1 MLVKLFIGT
10 RGTNISGL
18 LNITPLESMNILIVT
33 VGSYGDVLPLVGLGR
48 ELRSRG
54 HGVTFFTNGHFADL
68 IQQAELKFVP
78 MGSAEEYDA
87 VANHPDL
94 WHPHKGWRLIMKRM
108 MSGDLQKAYHL
119 LCSHLVPE
127 KTILI
132 SSTLGFVARLVQET
146 HQVPNVTVH
155 FSPGVF
161 HSAHQAP
168 RMPGLPLPDWLPV
181 RFKQGVWKILDHL
194 VIDPILKPK
203 LNRFRYELGLPPVS
217 RIFHHW
223 LHSPDLVLGM
233 FPEWFATPQ
242 PDWPPSTVLTGFP
255 LYDDAADSALPTTIQ
270 AFLEAHSKP
279 LVFTPGSANK
289 HGSPF
294 FAEAAKAC
302 QEMNHAAIFLT
313 RYPEQ
318 LPQPLPPHIIHFSYA
333 PLSQLLPHCAALI
346 HHGGIGTC
354 SQALR
359 AGIPQLI
366 QPYAF
371 DQFDNGARIEQ
382 LEVGRTISK
391 RSFRSQKIIRY
402 IQDMVSSQEVS
413 TECHRIQNFFK
424 GKDSLKESCNLI
436 EHIMP

>member
-1 MLVKLFIGT
+1 
-10 RGTNISGL
+10 
-18 LNITPLESMNILIVT
+18 MNILIVA

-48 ELRSRG
+48 ELHSRG
-54 HGVTFFTNGHFADL
+54 HAITFFTNGHFTRL
-68 IQQAELKFVP
+68 IQEAGLHFYS
-78 MGSAEEYDA
+78 MGPAEEYDA

-94 WHPHKGWRLIMKRM
+94 WHPHKGWRIIMKRM
-108 MSGDLQKAYHL
+108 MSGTYLEEAYQL
-119 LCSHLVPE
+119 LCSHLVPG
-127 KTILI
+127 KTILV

-161 HSAHQAP
+161 HSAYQAP

-181 RFKQGVWKILDHL
+181 NFKQGVWKLLDHL
-194 VIDPILKPK
+194 VMDPILKPK
-203 LNRFRYELGLPPVS
+203 LNRFRRELGLPPVS

-223 LHSPDLVLGM
+223 LHSPDLVLSL

-255 LYDDAADSALPTTIQ
+255 LYDQVGESILPTTIQ
-270 AFLEAHSKP
+270 NFLEAHQHP

-289 HGSPF
+289 HGKPF

-302 QEMNHAAIFLT
+302 QEMHRPGIFLT
-313 RYPEQ
+313 HYPEQ
-318 LPQPLPPHIIHFSYA
+318 LPHPLPPHIIHVSYV

-371 DQFDNGARIEQ
+371 DQFDNGARLEQ
-382 LEVGRTISK
+382 LGVGRTISK
-391 RSFRSQKIIRY
+391 RSFRSPTITQH
-402 IQDMVSSQEVS
+402 IQDLLASKEIATTCLAIKISFS
-413 TECHRIQNFFK
+413 DNNPLT
-424 GKDSLKESCNLI
+424 ESCILI
-436 EHIMP
+436 EKMIS

>member
-1 MLVKLFIGT
+1 
-10 RGTNISGL
+10 
-18 LNITPLESMNILIVT
+18 MNILIVA

-48 ELRSRG
+48 ELRARG
-54 HGVTFFTNGHFADL
+54 HNVIFFTNGHFAKL
-68 IQQAELKFVP
+68 VQQAGLSFIAV
-78 MGSAEEYDA
+78 GSAEEYDA

-94 WHPHKGWRLIMKRM
+94 WHPHKGWRVIMKRM
-108 MSGDLQKAYHL
+108 MSGPLQEAYHL
-119 LCSHLVPE
+119 LCSHIVPG

-146 HQVPNVTVH
+146 HHVPLVTVH

-161 HSAHQAP
+161 HSAYKAP

-181 RFKQGVWKILDHL
+181 LFKQGIWQLIDHL

-203 LNRFRYELGLPPVS
+203 LNRFRRELDLPAVS
-217 RIFHHW
+217 RIFHTW
-223 LHSPDLVLGM
+223 IHSPDLVLGL

-242 PDWPPSTVLTGFP
+242 PDWPPSTALTGFP
-255 LYDDAADSALPTTIQ
+255 LYDDAEDAVLPSTIQ
-270 AFLEAHSKP
+270 HYLQEHPEPF
-279 LVFTPGSANK
+279 VFTPGSANK
-289 HGSPF
+289 HGTPF

-302 QEMNHAAIFLT
+302 QAMNRPGIFLT

-318 LPQPLPPHIIHFSYA
+318 LPHPLPSYIIHFSYA
-333 PLSQLLPHCAALI
+333 PLSQLLPQCAALI

-371 DQFDNGARIEQ
+371 DQFDNGARIET
-382 LEVGRTISK
+382 LGVGQTISRK
-391 RSFRSQKIIRY
+391 LFHSKQIIHTLE
-402 IQDMVSSQEVS
+402 QLGTSTVVA
-413 TECHRIQNFFK
+413 TECHAIRDIFK
-424 GKDSLKESCNLI
+424 EKNSLLESCILI
-436 EHIMP
+436 ERMMDSVASSRLNSRHQ

>member
-1 MLVKLFIGT
+1 MPFL
-10 RGTNISGL
+10 
-18 LNITPLESMNILIVT
+18 NILIVA

-54 HGVTFFTNGHFADL
+54 HGVTFFTNGHFANL
-68 IQQAELKFVP
+68 VQQAGIDFVALET
-78 MGSAEEYDA
+78 AEEYDA
-87 VANHPDL
+87 VVNNPDL
-94 WHPHKGWRLIMKRM
+94 WHPHKGWRVIMKRM
-108 MSGDLQKAYHL
+108 MSGLLQEAYHL
-119 LCSHLVPE
+119 LHSHVIVGE
-127 KTILI
+127 TVLI
-132 SSTLGFVARLVQET
+132 SSTLGFIARLVQET

-161 HSAHQAP
+161 HSAYQAP

-203 LNRFRYELGLPPVS
+203 LNRFRRELGLPSVS
-217 RIFHHW
+217 HIFHTW
-223 LHSPDLVLGM
+223 LHSPDLVLGL

-255 LYDDAADSALPTTIQ
+255 LYDDAGDSALQTSIQ
-270 AFLEAHSKP
+270 SFIEAHSQP

-289 HGSPF
+289 HARSF
-294 FAEAAKAC
+294 FVEAAKAC
-302 QEMNHAAIFLT
+302 QEMHRPAIFLT

-333 PLSQLLPHCAALI
+333 LLSQLLPYCAALI
-346 HHGGIGTC
+346 HHGGIGSC

-371 DQFDNGARIEQ
+371 DQFDNGVRIEK
-382 LEVGRTISK
+382 LGVGHTISQ
-391 RSFRSQKIIRY
+391 RSFRALKIATCL
-402 IQDMVSSQEVS
+402 QDLLTSPEV
-413 TECHRIQNFFK
+413 TTACHTIKDTFK
-424 GKDSLKESCNLI
+424 GKNPLAESCALI
-436 EHIMP
+436 EKMMD

>member
-1 MLVKLFIGT
+1 MGAL
-10 RGTNISGL
+10 
-18 LNITPLESMNILIVT
+18 NILIVT

-54 HGVTFFTNGHFADL
+54 HTITFFTNSHFADL
-68 IQQAELKFVP
+68 VQQAELRFVP
-78 MGSAEEYDA
+78 MGSAEEYNA

-94 WHPHKGWRLIMKRM
+94 WHPHKGWRVIMKRM
-108 MSGDLQKAYHL
+108 MSGALQEAYHL

-161 HSAHQAP
+161 HSAYQAP

-181 RFKQGVWKILDHL
+181 NFKQGVWKLLDHL

-203 LNRFRYELGLPPVS
+203 LNRFRRELELPPVS

-223 LHSPDLVLGM
+223 LHSPDLVLSL

-255 LYDDAADSALPTTIQ
+255 LYDEVGDSVLPATIQ
-270 AFLEAHSKP
+270 SFLKAHRQP

-289 HGSPF
+289 HGTPF
-294 FAEAAKAC
+294 FVEAAKAC
-302 QEMNHAAIFLT
+302 QEMQRPAIFLT

-318 LPQPLPPHIIHFSYA
+318 LPQPLPPHIRHFSYA
-333 PLSQLLPHCAALI
+333 PLSQLLPYCAALI

-382 LEVGRTISK
+382 LGVGRTISK
-391 RSFRSQKIIRY
+391 RSFRSPRIV
-402 IQDMVSSQEVS
+402 QDLKDLLTSGKVATSCQS
-413 TECHRIQNFFK
+413 IKDFFK
-424 GKDSLKESCNLI
+424 ETNPLGKSCTLI
-436 EHIMP
+436 EKMMT

>member
-1 MLVKLFIGT
+1 
-10 RGTNISGL
+10 
-18 LNITPLESMNILIVT
+18 
-33 VGSYGDVLPLVGLGR
+33 
-48 ELRSRG
+48 
-54 HGVTFFTNGHFADL
+54 
-68 IQQAELKFVP
+68 
-78 MGSAEEYDA
+78 MGSAEEYHA

-94 WHPHKGWRLIMKRM
+94 WHPHKGWRVIMKRM
-108 MSGDLQKAYHL
+108 MSGPLQEAYHL

-161 HSAHQAP
+161 HSAYQAP
-168 RMPGLPLPDWLPV
+168 HMPGLPLPDWLPV
-181 RFKQGVWKILDHL
+181 NFKQGVWKLLDHL
-194 VIDPILKPK
+194 VIDPLLKPT
-203 LNRFRYELGLPPVS
+203 LNRFRRELGLPPVS

-223 LHSPDLVLGM
+223 LHSPDLVLGL

-255 LYDDAADSALPTTIQ
+255 LYDEVGDSVLPATIQ
-270 AFLEAHSKP
+270 SFLEAHPHP

-289 HGSPF
+289 HGTSF
-294 FAEAAKAC
+294 FVEAAKAC
-302 QEMNHAAIFLT
+302 QEMHRPAIFLT

-318 LPQPLPPHIIHFSYA
+318 LPQPLPPQVIHFSYA
-333 PLSQLLPHCAALI
+333 PLSQLLRHCAALI

-359 AGIPQLI
+359 AGIPQVI

-371 DQFDNGARIEQ
+371 DQFDNGVRTKR
-382 LEVGRTISK
+382 LGVGSIIS
-391 RSFRSQKIIRY
+391 RRAFRSPKIS
-402 IQDMVSSQEVS
+402 QDLKDLLTSAKVDTSCQS
-413 TECHRIQNFFK
+413 IKDFFK
-424 GKDSLKESCNLI
+424 ETNSLGESCTLI
-436 EHIMP
+436 EKMMV

>member
-1 MLVKLFIGT
+1 MPSLK
-10 RGTNISGL
+10 
-18 LNITPLESMNILIVT
+18 ILIVA

-48 ELRSRG
+48 ELHSRG
-54 HGVTFFTNGHFADL
+54 HTVTFFTNGHFANL
-68 IQQAELKFVP
+68 VQQAGLDFVP
-78 MGSAEEYDA
+78 IGSTEEYDA

-94 WHPHKGWRLIMKRM
+94 WHPHKGWRVIMKRM
-108 MSGDLQKAYHL
+108 MSGALQEAYHL
-119 LCSHLVPE
+119 LGSHVVPGE
-127 KTILI
+127 TVLI

-146 HQVPNVTVH
+146 HQIPNVTVH

-161 HSAHQAP
+161 HSAYQAP

-181 RFKQGVWKILDHL
+181 LFKQGVWALIDHL
-194 VIDPILKPK
+194 VIDPIFKPK
-203 LNRFRYELGLPPVS
+203 LNRFRRELGLPPVS
-217 RIFHHW
+217 RIFHNW
-223 LHSPDLVLGM
+223 LHSPDLVLGL

-255 LYDDAADSALPTTIQ
+255 LYDEVGDSVLPATIQ
-270 AFLEAHSKP
+270 FFLEAHPHP

-289 HGSPF
+289 HGKPF

-302 QEMNHAAIFLT
+302 QEMHRPAIFLT

-318 LPQPLPPHIIHFSYA
+318 LPQPLPPHITHFSYV
-333 PLSQLLPHCAALI
+333 PLSQLLPYCAALI

-371 DQFDNGARIEQ
+371 DQFDNGARVKR
-382 LEVGRTISK
+382 LGVGSTILK
-391 RSFRSQKIIRY
+391 QAFRSPKIA
-402 IQDMVSSQEVS
+402 QDLKDLLTSVKVS
-413 TECHRIQNFFK
+413 TSCQSIKDYFK
-424 GKDSLKESCNLI
+424 ETN
-436 EHIMP
+436 P

>member
-1 MLVKLFIGT
+1 
-10 RGTNISGL
+10 
-18 LNITPLESMNILIVT
+18 MNMLIVA

-54 HGVTFFTNGHFADL
+54 HAVTLFTNGHFADL
-68 IQQAELKFVP
+68 VQQAGLHFVA

-94 WHPHKGWRLIMKRM
+94 WHAHKGWRVIMKRM
-108 MSGDLQKAYHL
+108 MSGTFLEEAYQL
-119 LCSHLVPE
+119 LCSHLVPG

-132 SSTLGFVARLVQET
+132 STTLGFIARLVQET
-146 HQVPNVTVH
+146 HQIPLVTVH
-155 FSPGVF
+155 LSPAVF
-161 HSAHQAP
+161 HSAYQAP

-181 RFKQGVWKILDHL
+181 TFKQGVWALIDHL

-203 LNRFRYELGLPPVS
+203 LNRFRRKLGLPPVS

-223 LHSPDLVLGM
+223 LHSPDFVLGL
-233 FPEWFATPQ
+233 FPEWFAAPQ

-255 LYDDAADSALPTTIQ
+255 LYDDAGDSVLPTPIQ
-270 AFLEAHSKP
+270 EFLETRPQP

-289 HGSPF
+289 HGNSF
-294 FAEAAKAC
+294 FTEAAQAC
-302 QEMNHAAIFLT
+302 QTMNRPGIFLT

-318 LPQPLPPHIIHFSYA
+318 LPHPLPPDIIHTSYA
-333 PLSQLLPHCAALI
+333 SLSQLLPHCAALI

-354 SQALR
+354 SQALQT
-359 AGIPQLI
+359 GIPQLI

-382 LEVGRTISK
+382 LGVGQTISK
-391 RSFRSQKIIRY
+391 RLFRSPTISRHV
-402 IQDMVSSQEVS
+402 QDILTS
-413 TECHRIQNFFK
+413 TEVATACLTLKNSFK
-424 GKDSLKESCNLI
+424 NTNPLAESAILI
-436 EHIMP
+436 EKISP

>member
-1 MLVKLFIGT
+1 M
-10 RGTNISGL
+10 
-18 LNITPLESMNILIVT
+18 
-33 VGSYGDVLPLVGLGR
+33 
-48 ELRSRG
+48 
-54 HGVTFFTNGHFADL
+54 
-68 IQQAELKFVP
+68 
-78 MGSAEEYDA
+78 
-87 VANHPDL
+87 
-94 WHPHKGWRLIMKRM
+94 
-108 MSGDLQKAYHL
+108 
-119 LCSHLVPE
+119 
-127 KTILI
+127 LI

-161 HSAHQAP
+161 HSAYQAP

-181 RFKQGVWKILDHL
+181 NFKQGVWKLLDHL
-194 VIDPILKPK
+194 VIDPILKPE
-203 LNRFRYELGLPPVS
+203 LNRFRRELGLPPAS

-223 LHSPDLVLGM
+223 LHSPDLVLGL
-233 FPEWFATPQ
+233 FPEWLATPQ

-255 LYDDAADSALPTTIQ
+255 LYDEVGNSALPTTIQ
-270 AFLEAHSKP
+270 IFFEAHPHP

-289 HGSPF
+289 HGTLF
-294 FAEAAKAC
+294 FFEAAKAC
-302 QEMNHAAIFLT
+302 QEMHRPAIFLT

-333 PLSQLLPHCAALI
+333 PLSQLLPYCAALI

-382 LEVGRTISK
+382 LGVGSTISK
-391 RSFRSQKIIRY
+391 RAFRSPKIA
-402 IQDMVSSQEVS
+402 QDLKDLLTSAKVS
-413 TECHRIQNFFK
+413 T
-424 GKDSLKESCNLI
+424 SCK
-436 EHIMP
+436 